1 MLSAQSDQQQLN
13 LLLDQK
19 KKKKKAY
26 LVFRPFPLFSS
37 FLSRGDPVSPDTT
50 GGSAIAHLKK
60 HLGSH
65 EIWNTGLWTVPVPYI
80 LEHIFPCE
88 DVQ

>member
-19 KKKKKAY
+19 KKKKEKRVY

-50 GGSAIAHLKK
+50 GGSAIAHLKI
-60 HLGSH
+60 
-65 EIWNTGLWTVPVPYI
+65 IWGVTRFETLA
-80 LEHIFPCE
+80 CE
-88 DVQ
+88 LLQSLIY